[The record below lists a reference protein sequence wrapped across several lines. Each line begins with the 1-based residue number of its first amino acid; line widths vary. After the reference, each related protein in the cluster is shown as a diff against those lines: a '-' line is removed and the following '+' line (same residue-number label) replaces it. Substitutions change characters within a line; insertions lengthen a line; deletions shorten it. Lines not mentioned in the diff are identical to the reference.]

1 MSNQQVVYSE
11 LNLAKDPKKQQRKP
25 KASKRSIPVNQ
36 QEITYAELILQNA
49 SQEHRGN
56 DKDHNCKDFTSPPEK
71 LLAGF
76 LGTTCLIL
84 TVTVIVTAVTFSYHC
99 GRCPNEWLIFSNNC
113 YYFGVEKK
121 TWKESLVSCTS
132 KNSSLL
138 RGLSLVWCCWRA
150 PLMQRRTELGETL
163 IIAGLGSGAG
173 RPRSLLMIDKFINS
187 LSRPSWIGISRS
199 SRDHPWMLV
208 NGSMSNLQ
216 IKNSS
221 GESNC
226 VWLSLS
232 HFIAGNCGSLY
243 MYTCKCKF
251 LN

>member
-1 MSNQQVVYSE
+1 MSNQRL
-11 LNLAKDPKKQQRKP
+11 LNLAKNQRKQQRKHVGAKSP
-25 KASKRSIPVNQ
+25 ICLPE
-36 QEITYAELILQNA
+36 QEITHEELNLRNA
-49 SQEHRGN
+49 SQESPDN
-56 DKDHNCKDFTSPPEK
+56 MCDHCKGFLSSPEK
-71 LLAGF
+71 LIAGILGLICLKVTMKTCKLIFNFKNSQCF
-76 LGTTCLIL
+76 LIEIHNLSS
-84 TVTVIVTAVTFSYHC
+84 AYHC

-121 TWKESLVSCTS
+121 TWKESVVSCMS
-132 KNSSLL
+132 KKSSLL
-138 RGLSLVWCCWRA
+138 Y
-150 PLMQRRTELGETL
+150 
-163 IIAGLGSGAG
+163 
-173 RPRSLLMIDKFINS
+173 IDDVKEMKFINS
-187 LSRPSWIGISRS
+187 LSRPSWIGVSRS
-199 SRDHPWMLV
+199 SRDHPWLLV

-243 MYTCKCKF
+243 MYTCKRKF